1 MMEKEKKTY
10 GNKLFIDIFS
20 SQLLTVIWS
29 NIAVAITIFYEVYAL
44 AFINMIIAGYIISIQ
59 SGTISSNK
67 FIAEHLEEGLVKFNE
82 LTGGKV
88 KTNLLNNTSKRIAIE
103 KALSNACNGSGEVFI
118 VTLLVIVVNVVTLIF
133 KGLGAF

>member
-1 MMEKEKKTY
+1 MEKEKKTY
-10 GNKLFIDIFS
+10 ASKIFIDVFS
-20 SQLLTVIWS
+20 SQLLTVVGS
-29 NIAVAITIFYEVYAL
+29 NIAVAIMIFYEIYAL
-44 AFINMIIAGYIISIQ
+44 AFINLVIAGYVVSLQ

-103 KALSNACNGSGEVFI
+103 EALSNACNGSGEVFI
-118 VTLLVIVVNVVTLIF
+118 VTLLIILVDAIPLVF
-133 KGLGAF
+133 KWSGAF

>member
-1 MMEKEKKTY
+1 MEKEKKTY
-10 GNKLFIDIFS
+10 ASKIFIEVFS
-20 SQLLTVIWS
+20 SQLLTVVGS
-29 NIAVAITIFYEVYAL
+29 NIAVAIMIFYEIYAL
-44 AFINMIIAGYIISIQ
+44 AFINLVIAGYIVSLQ

-103 KALSNACNGSGEVFI
+103 EALSNACNGSGEVFI
-118 VTLLVIVVNVVTLIF
+118 VSLLIVLVDAITLVF
-133 KGLGAF
+133 KWSGAF

>member
-1 MMEKEKKTY
+1 MEKEKKTY
-10 GNKLFIDIFS
+10 ASKIFIDVFS
-20 SQLLTVIWS
+20 SQLLTVVGS
-29 NIAVAITIFYEVYAL
+29 NIAVAIMIFYEIYAL
-44 AFINMIIAGYIISIQ
+44 AFINLVIAGYVVSLQ

-103 KALSNACNGSGEVFI
+103 EALSNACNGSGEVFI
-118 VTLLVIVVNVVTLIF
+118 VTLLIILVDAITLVF
-133 KGLGAF
+133 KWSGAF